1 MQLSLHY
8 VVPKL
13 RGIVD
18 KKEEIPEQPLFIDVL
33 DRNEETDNF
42 EVTNRYEYS
51 LPGK

>member
-1 MQLSLHY
+1 M
-8 VVPKL
+8 PKL

-33 DRNEETDNF
+33 ERNEETDKI

-51 LPGK
+51 LLGK